1 MEKIIIGR
9 KDHADLP
16 LFGLKNVPVK
26 IDTGAYTSSIHCD
39 HITLIESDGEQFLKV
54 EFFGTETTEA
64 PIVTFEDFITK
75 KVRSSTGQEE
85 LRYFVEGDIVLFG
98 KKYKTMFSLSERIN
112 MRYPILLGR
121 KLLNRRFIVDSSKLD
136 LSLKNLKT
144 TIFTK

>member
-39 HITLIESDGEQFLKV
+39 CITRINEGGEECLRV
-54 EFFGTETTEA
+54 EFFGTEEDSA
-64 PIVTFEDFITK
+64 PIVVFDTFITK
-75 KVRSSTGQEE
+75 KVRSSSGQEE
-85 LRYFVEGDIVLFG
+85 VRYVVKGDIVLFG
-98 KKYKTMFSLSERIN
+98 RKFKTMFSLSERLN

-121 KLLNRRFIVDSSKLD
+121 KLLNKRFIVDSSKLD
-136 LSLKNLKT
+136 LSKNNLKT
-144 TIFTK
+144 TIFIK

>member
-16 LFGLKNVPVK
+16 LFGLKHVPVK

-39 HITLIESDGEQFLKV
+39 HITLIESDGEEFLKV

-64 PIVTFEDFITK
+64 PIVTFETFVTK
-75 KVRSSTGQEE
+75 KVRSSSGQEE
-85 LRYFVEGDIVLFG
+85 FRYFVQGDIILFG
-98 KKYKTMFSLSERIN
+98 KKYNTMFSLSERLN

-121 KLLNRRFIVDSSKLD
+121 KLLKRRFIVDTTKID
-136 LSLKNLKT
+136 LSLNNLKT
-144 TIFTK
+144 TIYTK